1 MGLDHLMAK
10 IPLTH
15 KNGLP
20 IIQPYRKQSLI
31 KQNMF
36 RIIGGKGTLNKCDM
50 ASDAWKVWR
59 K

>member
-1 MGLDHLMAK
+1 MAK

-20 IIQPYRKQSLI
+20 ILQSYRTQSLI
-31 KQNMF
+31 KKNMF
-36 RIIGGKGTLNKCDM
+36 RIIGGKGTLNKCYMD
-50 ASDAWKVWR
+50 SEAWKVWQ